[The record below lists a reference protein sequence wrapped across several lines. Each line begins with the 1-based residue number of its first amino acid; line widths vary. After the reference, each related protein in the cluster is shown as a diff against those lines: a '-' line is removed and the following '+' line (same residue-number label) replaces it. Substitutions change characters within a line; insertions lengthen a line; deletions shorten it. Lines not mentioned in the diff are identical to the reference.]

1 MMENKYI
8 IDSHRTCLPL
18 ITTKQPRCF
27 WNNMFA
33 FRENRRF
40 LSTNEKP
47 AELNFSKRKLKDSRF
62 CSNWYLTLRHSRRGV
77 CLLIF
82 CLSFR
87 TKKTKKWPPKN
98 HPHPR
103 LKLRWTLRSS
113 KQHTQRYPQLFPRT
127 ENLFF
132 STKLQEIITTRSP
145 ANPLGWGKY
154 ASGPTCSLVPA
165 LSSLYP
171 VAIQFISQYLGGLL

>member
-1 MMENKYI
+1 MWSKIEKSRKSRNQ
-8 IDSHRTCLPL
+8 
-18 ITTKQPRCF
+18 TK
-27 WNNMFA
+27 
-33 FRENRRF
+33 NRHPK
-40 LSTNEKP
+40 ST
-47 AELNFSKRKLKDSRF
+47 R
-62 CSNWYLTLRHSRRGV
+62 V

-82 CLSFR
+82 CLSLR

-113 KQHTQRYPQLFPRT
+113 KKHHTQRYPQLFPRT

>member
-1 MMENKYI
+1 MWVSK
-8 IDSHRTCLPL
+8 
-18 ITTKQPRCF
+18 
-27 WNNMFA
+27 
-33 FRENRRF
+33 NRKIQEIEKP
-40 LSTNEKP
+40 NEKSAP
-47 AELNFSKRKLKDSRF
+47 KKHA
-62 CSNWYLTLRHSRRGV
+62 
-77 CLLIF
+77 CLFISF
-82 CLSFR
+82 CLSFVLR
-87 TKKTKKWPPKN
+87 KQRKWPPKN

-113 KQHTQRYPQLFPRT
+113 KHHPQRYPQLFPRT